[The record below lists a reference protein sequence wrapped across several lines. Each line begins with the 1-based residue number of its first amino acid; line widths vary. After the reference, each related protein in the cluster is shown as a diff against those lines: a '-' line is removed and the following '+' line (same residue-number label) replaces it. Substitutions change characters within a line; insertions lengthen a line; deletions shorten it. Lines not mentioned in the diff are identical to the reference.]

1 MSLIFAL
8 DLLDLG
14 SLDRNF
20 SDTNIDMLYIYIYIY
35 IYIPS
40 QQLFCCWFP
49 RPLQDDPKTYLEES
63 LKEMS

>member
-20 SDTNIDMLYIYIYIY
+20 SDTNVNIYIY

-63 LKEMS
+63 LKDMS

>member
-20 SDTNIDMLYIYIYIY
+20 SDTNVNIY

-63 LKEMS
+63 LKDMS

>member
-35 IYIPS
+35 IYS
-40 QQLFCCWFP
+40 FP
-49 RPLQDDPKTYLEES
+49 AIILLLVSETSAR
-63 LKEMS
+63 

>member
-20 SDTNIDMLYIYIYIY
+20 SDTNVNIY